1 LDGGVPVPDGKGS
14 GRVVAVVAS
23 EGAVEAGWAA
33 AATLDIARAW
43 SGTGAKVIVA
53 DGALHYPTLHTQAR
67 VENAEGLSDAA
78 LFGVSVG
85 RVARP
90 VDDGAFYL
98 ITAGTAV
105 ANANSVPAS
114 PRWSRLLEGFVEAGV
129 KLLLFV
135 RDGDS
140 GCAAFLGSASDI
152 VVLAAHGEKTP
163 AALRDLEGLVRTVT
177 GPGGASTAA
186 GSGPSTGPRPPVE
199 WTAKTPAGRQRVV
212 IIALFVVVVIL
223 ALVMIFVSIDFV
235 PDETGD
241 ATPPAAEVPARLA

>member
-1 LDGGVPVPDGKGS
+1 MGS

-33 AATLDIARAW
+33 SAALDIARSW

-53 DGALHYPTLHTQAR
+53 DGALHYPSLHTHAR
-67 VENAEGLSDAA
+67 VENGEGLSDAA

-90 VDDGAFYL
+90 VDGGAFFL

-105 ANANSVPAS
+105 ANANSVPSS

-140 GCAAFLGSASDI
+140 GAAAFLGSASDI
-152 VVLAAHGEKTP
+152 VVLSAKGEKTP
-163 AALRDLEGLVRTVT
+163 AAVRDLEGLVRAVT
-177 GPGGASTAA
+177 GPGAVASGAGRAPVVGSEA
-186 GSGPSTGPRPPVE
+186 GSGLRPPEE
-199 WTAKTPAGRQRVV
+199 WMATNPAGKQRVLLLA
-212 IIALFVVVVIL
+212 IAVVVLIV
-223 ALVMIFVSIDFV
+223 ALIMFFTSIDVADFG
-235 PDETGD
+235 PDG
-241 ATPPAAEVPARLA
+241 AGAAAPPAVAASFGPA